1 MTPEEIS
8 IRMAAINAYAPIQG
22 DGVWWFNKVYLQ
34 SRLNVLAYQGFSNP
48 NYIRQLD
55 VAFARRW
62 LIAYDAAFSNPHN
75 IPTCWR
81 PLFINRDN
89 SRILPIQ
96 FVVAGLIAHIF
107 RDLTLANF
115 EITNWFEAPF
125 NKLFLTAKWRDY
137 EKVNG
142 VLTKT
147 MTTQVLPELRDEYDS
162 EIIEAINFIIEPFLA
177 TTGAVSIAGSRLD
190 AWDRGMTM
198 RLTHPFLGSFGGTVQ
213 DNIYS
218 AEAAALAKVILT
230 PILAPIP

>member
-1 MTPEEIS
+1 
-8 IRMAAINAYAPIQG
+8 MAAINAYAPIQG

-34 SRLNVLAYQGFSNP
+34 SRVNVLAFDGFQNP
-48 NYIRQLD
+48 AYIRQLD
-55 VAFARRW
+55 VAFGRRW

-89 SRILPIQ
+89 PRILPIQ

-115 EITNWFEAPF
+115 EITNWFEVIP
-125 NKLFLTAKWRDY
+125 NKLFLSAKWRDY
-137 EKVNG
+137 QKVNG
-142 VLTKT
+142 VLSQT
-147 MTTQVLPELRDEYDS
+147 MTNQVLPELRDEYDS

-177 TTGAVSIAGSRLD
+177 STGAVSIAGSRLD
-190 AWDRGMTM
+190 AWDRGNTM
-198 RLTHPFLGSFGGTVQ
+198 RLLNPFTGDLGGTVQ
-213 DNIYS
+213 DSIYS
-218 AEAAALAKVILT
+218 AEAAALAQVILT

>member
-1 MTPEEIS
+1 MIPETITA
-8 IRMAAINAYAPIQG
+8 RMAAINAYAPIQG

-34 SRLNVLAYQGFSNP
+34 SRVNVLSFQGFSNP
-48 NYIRQLD
+48 AYIRQLD
-55 VAFARRW
+55 VAFGRRW
-62 LIAYDAAFSNPHN
+62 LIAYDAAFSNPKN

-89 SRILPIQ
+89 PRILPIQ

-147 MTTQVLPELRDEYDS
+147 MREEVLPELRDEYDS

-190 AWDRGMTM
+190 TWDRGNTM
-198 RLTHPFLGSFGGTVQ
+198 RLTHPFLGSFGGSAQ
-213 DNIYS
+213 DAVYS
-218 AEAAALAKVILT
+218 VEAAALAQVILT

>member
-1 MTPEEIS
+1 LTPEI
-8 IRMAAINAYAPIQG
+8 ITARMEAIDAYAPIQG

-34 SRLNVLAYQGFSNP
+34 SRLNVLAFQGFQNP

-55 VAFARRW
+55 ITFGRRW
-62 LIAYDAAFSNPHN
+62 LIAYDAAFSNPKM

-81 PLFINRDN
+81 PLFINRSN
-89 SRILPIQ
+89 PRILPIQ

-115 EITNWFEAPF
+115 EITNWFEVIP
-125 NKLFLTAKWRDY
+125 NKLFLSAKWRDY

-142 VLTKT
+142 VLTQT

-162 EIIEAINFIIEPFLA
+162 EIIDAINFIIEPFLA

-190 AWDRGMTM
+190 AWDRGNSM
-198 RLTHPFLGSFGGTVQ
+198 RLLHPFVGSFGGSAQ
-213 DNIYS
+213 DAIYS
-218 AEAAALAKVILT
+218 VEAAALAQVILT